1 MKYRMVVVEGGW
13 SGRDSGN
20 GKLLGCGFIILLRK
34 MKSFVDLL
42 YNIEFIVK
50 ILFCIF

>member
-1 MKYRMVVVEGGW
+1 MWKYNEMYKWMKYRMVVVEGGW

-34 MKSFVDLL
+34 MKKFCRFV
-42 YNIEFIVK
+42 V
-50 ILFCIF
+50 